1 MDGFMFDTK
10 RICRGAAGC
19 FRSMIFWNMPRK
31 SRSAPDIDLK
41 AAKELQVS
49 PQNCM
54 VPADFLFGIQSTH
67 AARMMTVVVLDFVQ
81 PDEAQK
87 NL

>member
-1 MDGFMFDTK
+1 
-10 RICRGAAGC
+10 
-19 FRSMIFWNMPRK
+19 
-31 SRSAPDIDLK
+31 LK